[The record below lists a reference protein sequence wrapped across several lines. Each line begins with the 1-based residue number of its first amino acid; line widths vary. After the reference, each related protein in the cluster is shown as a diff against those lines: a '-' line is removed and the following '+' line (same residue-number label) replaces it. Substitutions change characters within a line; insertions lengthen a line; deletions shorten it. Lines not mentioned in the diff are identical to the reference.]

1 MHRLIAG
8 NKQMSEERSK
18 SGQFKKGHS
27 GNPKGRAPRK
37 KEERFM
43 EVSIAAVSL
52 KDWREII
59 KKAVIKAKGGDPQA
73 RKFLADYLLGP
84 PQQKIDVTSGG
95 ESIVFVSWDDVTKN
109 TD

>member
-1 MHRLIAG
+1 
-8 NKQMSEERSK
+8 MSAERSK

-52 KDWREII
+52 KDWRAII
-59 KKAVIKAKGGDPQA
+59 KKAVTRAKSGDPQA

-84 PQQKIDVTSGG
+84 PQQRLDVTSGG
-95 ESIVFVSWDDVTKN
+95 ETLKGYIGISPDDWDD
-109 TD
+109 DGD